1 MRAKRWIGR
10 TAGIVSVTKRFVR
23 SLEQGQHAQR
33 NGRPGQG
40 GRFSNGRR
48 ALAALSLI
56 PALFAALP
64 LPAQEAPAPAPTASE
79 LPAFQFSTLDRVR
92 QRGYVICGST
102 QQMAGFAQRTS
113 DGLWSGFDVDICRA
127 VAAAVFGDPSRVEF
141 RPLSGT
147 SRFAHLQQGDVDLLS
162 RNAAWTMQR
171 DTRYGATYVATS
183 FYDGQAFMAREDVQA
198 VSAYELSDVTV
209 CVAAGSEEARVVED
223 FFTQNG
229 SAYEPLLYED
239 RDDLAVAYRSGRC
252 EVISGPA
259 SWLQAIRRTV
269 PEPARHIILPERL
282 SKNPFGPV
290 VLSANEQWLTIVRW
304 TIFAMINAEELGV
317 TSQNIDSLTSA
328 RTPAIRLL
336 LGLDGDLGTPLGLSP
351 TWMRDVIRG
360 VGNYG
365 EVYDRHFGSGTN
377 APLLRGQNG
386 LWTTGGLMFAPPFQ

>member
-1 MRAKRWIGR
+1 MGGLLTPLAV
-10 TAGIVSVTKRFVR
+10 AG
-23 SLEQGQHAQR
+23 QDAQ
-33 NGRPGQG
+33 
-40 GRFSNGRR
+40 
-48 ALAALSLI
+48 AEA
-56 PALFAALP
+56 
-64 LPAQEAPAPAPTASE
+64 APAAET
-79 LPAFQFSTLDRVR
+79 PAFQFSTLDRVR

-102 QQMAGFAQRTS
+102 QQAAGFAQRNS

-147 SRFAHLQQGDVDLLS
+147 SRFAHLQQGDIDLLA
-162 RNAAWTMQR
+162 RNAPWTMQR

-183 FYDGQAFMAREDVQA
+183 FYDGLGFMARGDVEA
-198 VSAYELSDVTV
+198 VSAYELAGVTV
-209 CVAAGSEEARVVED
+209 CVASDSEDARLVDD
-223 FFTQNG
+223 FFAQSQ
-229 SAYEPLLYED
+229 SAYEPLFYED

-252 EVISGPA
+252 AVIAGPA

-282 SKNPFGPV
+282 SKTPYGPV
-290 VLSANEQWLTIVRW
+290 VLSADQQWLTIVRW
-304 TIFAMINAEELGV
+304 TLFAMINAEELGV
-317 TSQNIDSLTSA
+317 TSQNIESLTSA
-328 RTPAIRLL
+328 RTAGIRLL

-365 EVYDRHFGSGTN
+365 EVYDRHFGSGSS